1 MPVLFDVSKTKI
13 NMEEITKHIDKNKFI
28 DSLFNELTKL
38 PFGSLP
44 KSELELAILH
54 SIIESN
60 GGYENL
66 SHNSLSLQ
74 KSLKL
79 SQTKFKNKVLEA
91 QLRFDK
97 SCISPEDYL
106 RKSILEINVDELI
119 IEEKYFVLYISNPL
133 LLDNIKTYF
142 DSKQIINDTSF
153 NKNIVKIENKGLL
166 KILIDILND
175 KQIKKIEDKFKEE
188 QNLKNIN
195 FSLINKLRIES
206 IFSVSIDPLESVE
219 KFIGFI
225 RKTLN

>member
-1 MPVLFDVSKTKI
+1 ML
-13 NMEEITKHIDKNKFI
+13 EIIKKIDKVKFAESI
-28 DSLFNELTKL
+28 LDQLSKL
-38 PFGSLP
+38 PFGSIP
-44 KSELELAILH
+44 KTELELVILH

-60 GGYENL
+60 GGYNDL
-66 SHNSLSLQ
+66 NSNSLFLQ
-74 KSLKL
+74 RALKL
-79 SQTKFKNKVLEA
+79 SQTKFKNKILEA

-97 SCISPEDYL
+97 TNTKVEDYL
-106 RKSILEINVDELI
+106 KDCILQTSVDELI
-119 IEEKYFVLYISNPL
+119 IEEKYLILYISNPL

-153 NKNIVKIENKGLL
+153 NKNIIKIETRGLL

-175 KQIKKIEDKFKEE
+175 KQLKKIEDKLKEE

-206 IFSVSIDPLESVE
+206 IFSVSIDPLESVV

>member
-1 MPVLFDVSKTKI
+1 MYKKLTMNNLIKTIDEKEFVKNLFH
-13 NMEEITKHIDKNKFI
+13 EI
-28 DSLFNELTKL
+28 SKL

-44 KSELELAILH
+44 KTELELAILH

-60 GGYENL
+60 GGYENIFK
-66 SHNSLSLQ
+66 NSLVLQ
-74 KSLKL
+74 RALKL
-79 SQTKFKNKVLEA
+79 SQTKFKNKVLES

-97 SCISPEDYL
+97 TKIKVEDYL
-106 RKSILEINVDELI
+106 KNSILETSVDELI
-119 IEEKYFVLYISNPL
+119 IEEKYLVLYISNPL

-153 NKNIVKIENKGLL
+153 NKGIVKIENKGLL
-166 KILIDILND
+166 KILIDILDD
-175 KQIKKIEDKFKEE
+175 KQLKKIEDKFKEE

-195 FSLINKLRIES
+195 FSLVNKLRIES
-206 IFSVSIDPLESVE
+206 IFSVSIDPLESVG

>member
-1 MPVLFDVSKTKI
+1 MKNLLEK
-13 NMEEITKHIDKNKFI
+13 IDKVKFAENI
-28 DSLFNELTKL
+28 FEELAKL

-54 SIIESN
+54 SIIESK

-66 SHNSLSLQ
+66 NNIEFQ
-74 KSLKL
+74 NAFKL

-97 SCISPEDYL
+97 TSIRVEDYL
-106 RKSILEINVDELI
+106 KKNIFEKDIDELI
-119 IEEKYFVLYISNPL
+119 IEDKYLILYVSNPL
-133 LLDNIKTYF
+133 LLDNLKTYF

-166 KILIDILND
+166 KILVDLLEK
-175 KQIKKIEDKFKEE
+175 KQLKKIEEKFKEE
-188 QNLKNIN
+188 KKLKNLN
-195 FSLINKLRIES
+195 FSLVNKLNIDSLLS
-206 IFSVSIDPLESVE
+206 ISVDPLESVR
-219 KFIGFI
+219 KFIEFI